1 MPEIEVPKHDELLEL
16 KERSFTRRVAVATAV
31 FSVAMAICSLGGNNA
46 TKELLLAQQQS
57 SDLWAFY
64 QSKVI
69 REHEYRIQKL
79 RAEADLVDR
88 GAKMSPEARE
98 KLEAVLQKFTDEEKR
113 YNAEKGD
120 IEKEAKHK
128 EELRDLN
135 RRKDPYFDYAEVL
148 LQIAVVMSSVAIL
161 SSSRPIFFFALTLAI
176 LGTFLMMN
184 GYTLL
189 VEIPLLGE

>member
-1 MPEIEVPKHDELLEL
+1 MAEIEVPGHDELMEL
-16 KERSFTRRVAVATAV
+16 KEKTFTRRVAVATAV

-79 RAEADLVDR
+79 RAEADLADR
-88 GAKMSPEARE
+88 GTRMSPEARA
-98 KLEAVLQKFTDEEKR
+98 KLEAVIQKFADEETR
-113 YNAEKGD
+113 YDGEKGD

-176 LGTFLMMN
+176 LGAFLMAN

-189 VEIPLLGE
+189 VEIPFLGD